1 MKFKSKFTA
10 FFMAVQLLG
19 FSQTDA
25 KNQSKNAVQSPLK
38 ESNPLAQNQS
48 QQDTTYLNEVI
59 LNDLKAPLGP
69 NFRGATQVILGS
81 SDLLPFRTR
90 GVAAALNQLA
100 GIEVNGS
107 RGPQGSILS
116 IYARG
121 GRSKQAL
128 VVIDGIRVADPASAS
143 LSYDLRLLDISQI
156 ESIKVIKGA
165 NSSLYGTNAGV
176 VVIDISTKKA
186 VEKPIGFVL
195 NTHIGTHQTAENQNN
210 SLNYTSVFT
219 GLSGGIAS
227 WNYALRYSQ
236 LNASGVSSFNTPG
249 QKEDPFSQSGLHL
262 SLGKNFFEKLSAKL
276 IVETQKISADY
287 DDAFMGID
295 AENTFQTTRNHL
307 ASLWTWRQIKG
318 VLKASVSLASYDSK
332 DISAYGSSVF
342 ARNINAE
349 LLYRYFV
356 NEQWNIITGVQY
368 INDQIEDNPDQ
379 NTPAN
384 EYTIM
389 DPFASIGF
397 KQGRFD
403 MQFGGRFNH
412 HSQYGGQWVYHVN
425 PSLFLDQSEQFRAH
439 LSFSSAYIT
448 PTLGMFFG
456 AYGANVDL
464 LPETNQN
471 TEFGLSFNAKNGPQ
485 MGLTYFDRKEQQAI
499 YFNGPAFLYE
509 NQMNDTWAKGLE
521 FQLASSLG
529 AQFNVQAN
537 YSWTQVSETAIRIP
551 KHKANFNL
559 QFSPSEFAQ
568 WSFSLAYTGKRL
580 DTDFTTYE
588 QKTLKAFSLI
598 DLQYGFP
605 LGLMNSKGFVSVNN
619 LANVSFEETV
629 GFQTLG
635 RNIRLGIEIGL

>member
-1 MKFKSKFTA
+1 
-10 FFMAVQLLG
+10 MAVQLLG
-19 FSQTDA
+19 FSQTVA
-25 KNQSKNAVQSPLK
+25 KNQSQKEVQSQRK
-38 ESNPLAQNQS
+38 EPKDLFQNQS
-48 QQDTTYLNEVI
+48 QKDTTYLSEVI
-59 LNDLKAPLGP
+59 LNDLKAPLEA

-128 VVIDGIRVADPASAS
+128 VIIDGIRVADPASAS

-186 VEKPIGFVL
+186 DEKPIGFVL

-249 QKEDPFSQSGLHL
+249 QIEDPFSQSGLHL
-262 SLGKNFFEKLSAKL
+262 SLGKNFSDQLSAKL

-307 ASLWTWRQIKG
+307 ASQWTWKQSKG
-318 VLKASVSLASYDSK
+318 VLKAAISLASYDSK
-332 DISAYGSSVF
+332 DISAYGNSVF
-342 ARNINAE
+342 AHNINAE

-379 NTPAN
+379 NTPATD
-384 EYTIM
+384 YTIM
-389 DPFASIGF
+389 DPFASIGY
-397 KQGRFD
+397 KLGRFN

-412 HSQYGGQWVYHVN
+412 HSQYGSQWVYHIN
-425 PSLFLDQSEQFRAH
+425 PSLFLDQSAQFRAH
-439 LSFSSAYIT
+439 LSLSSAYIT

-456 AYGANVDL
+456 AYGANVNL

-471 TEFGLSFNAKNGPQ
+471 TEFGLSFDANKGTQ
-485 MGLTYFDRKEQQAI
+485 LGLTYFDRKEQQAI

-521 FQLASSLG
+521 FQLSTSLG
-529 AQFNVQAN
+529 AQFNIQAN
-537 YSWTQVSETAIRIP
+537 YSWTLVSETAIRIP

-559 QFSPSEFAQ
+559 QFSPSEFTQ
-568 WSFSLAYTGKRL
+568 WSLSMAYTGKRV
-580 DTDFTTYE
+580 DTDFSTYE

-598 DLQYGFP
+598 DFQYGFP
-605 LGLMNSKGFVSVNN
+605 LGLLNSRGFISVNN
-619 LANVSFEETV
+619 LANVSFEETI

-635 RNIRLGIEIGL
+635 RNIRLGIELGL

>member
-1 MKFKSKFTA
+1 
-10 FFMAVQLLG
+10 MAVQLLG
-19 FSQTDA
+19 FSQTVA
-25 KNQSKNAVQSPLK
+25 KNQSKKEIQSQVKGTKDLFR
-38 ESNPLAQNQS
+38 NQS
-48 QQDTTYLNEVI
+48 QKDTTYLNEVI
-59 LNDLKAPLGP
+59 LSDLKAPLGS
-69 NFRGATQVILGS
+69 NFRGATQVILNS
-81 SDLLPFRTR
+81 RDLLPFRTR
-90 GVAAALNQLA
+90 GVATALNQLA

-121 GRSKQAL
+121 GRSKQTL
-128 VVIDGIRVADPASAS
+128 VIIDGIRVADPASAS

-156 ESIKVIKGA
+156 DIIKVIKGA

-176 VVIDISTKKA
+176 VVIDISTKKS
-186 VEKPIGFVL
+186 VEKPVGFVL

-219 GLSGGIAS
+219 GLSGEVAS

-236 LNASGVSSFNTPG
+236 LNATGVSSFNTPG
-249 QKEDPFSQSGLHL
+249 QIEDPFSQSGLHL
-262 SLGKNFFEKLSAKL
+262 SLGKNFSDQLSTKL

-287 DDAFMGID
+287 DDAFMGRD
-295 AENTFQTTRNHL
+295 AKNTFQTTRDHL
-307 ASLWTWRQIKG
+307 ASQWTWRQSRG

-332 DISAYGSSVF
+332 DISAYGSSVL
-342 ARNINAE
+342 ANNINAE
-349 LLYRYFV
+349 LIYRYFV

-379 NTPAN
+379 NTPATD
-384 EYTIM
+384 YSII
-389 DPFASIGF
+389 DPFASIGYII
-397 KQGRFD
+397 GRFN

-412 HSQYGGQWVYHVN
+412 HSQYGGEWVYHVN
-425 PSLFLDQSEQFRAH
+425 PSLFLDQSERFMAH
-439 LSFSSAYIT
+439 FSLSSAFIT

-471 TEFGLSFNAKNGPQ
+471 TEFGLSFDAKKGTQ
-485 MGLTYFDRKEQQAI
+485 LGLTYFDRKEQLAI

-521 FQLASSLG
+521 FQLVTSLG
-529 AQFNVQAN
+529 EQFKVQAN

-559 QFSPSEFAQ
+559 QFSPSEFTQ
-568 WSFSLAYTGKRL
+568 WSLSMAYTGKRV
-580 DTDFTTYE
+580 DTDFSTFE

-598 DLQYGFP
+598 DFQYGFP
-605 LGLMNSKGFVSVNN
+605 LGLLNSRGFISVNN
-619 LANVSFEETV
+619 LANVSFEETI

-635 RNIRLGIEIGL
+635 RNIRLGIELGL